1 MNYIKNNQNQ
11 KQLTIFLEDDL
22 GKIVFH
28 CNNNDSLL
36 SLFNQYIRKRNK
48 YNQNLSFLY
57 GGRILKQY
65 MTIDQAHIE
74 NLNVIRVLD
83 SNYNLKGGGG
93 FCLNFTD
100 LSKQIYEEY
109 NFSYE
114 APNYRSVGKGMNIC
128 GECKT
133 EKCEAY
139 NLEVIVPLNQIQEF
153 NLIKKRTDLKCP
165 LCKGLIEPKTVAF
178 YLCGYKVRGKNFEN
192 GNVKSFEFYGKAS
205 NKEAVQYYSPIK
217 NGETLVI
224 ELIIEITNYF

>member
-1 MNYIKNNQNQ
+1 MNCIKHNQNQ
-11 KQLTIFLEDDL
+11 KRLTILFEDAY
-22 GKIVFH
+22 GKLAFQ

-36 SLFNQYIRKRNK
+36 PLFNQYIRKRNK
-48 YNQNLSFLY
+48 YNQNLSFMFD
-57 GGRILKQY
+57 GRTLKQY
-65 MTIDQAHIE
+65 MTLDQVKIMDGS
-74 NLNVIRVLD
+74 LIKVLD
-83 SNYNLKGGGG
+83 NNNVKGRGG

-109 NFSYE
+109 NFSNE
-114 APNYRSVGKGMNIC
+114 APIYRYAGKGMNIC

-139 NLEVIVPLNQIQEF
+139 NIEVIVPLNQIQKF
-153 NLIKKRTDLKCP
+153 NLIKERTDLKCP

-192 GNVKSFEFYGKAS
+192 GNVKSFEFYGKAR